1 MFLIVTF
8 TEGHELW
15 NQIVSYCQ
23 VIITFCLMQSMEKGF
38 HPKFLEYASEKTRWV
53 FWWVFSS
60 GYEVKKPG
68 GFFRVGWVFSNVGI
82 VSQSGIICHVTCS
95 ISMILDLRLLDA

>member
-1 MFLIVTF
+1 
-8 TEGHELW
+8 
-15 NQIVSYCQ
+15 
-23 VIITFCLMQSMEKGF
+23 MQSMEKEF

-68 GFFRVGWVFSNVGI
+68 GFFRVGWVFSNVASRAKAQFSIKSVLGL
-82 VSQSGIICHVTCS
+82 VSKQTSEMAQERESRTTIASV
-95 ISMILDLRLLDA
+95 